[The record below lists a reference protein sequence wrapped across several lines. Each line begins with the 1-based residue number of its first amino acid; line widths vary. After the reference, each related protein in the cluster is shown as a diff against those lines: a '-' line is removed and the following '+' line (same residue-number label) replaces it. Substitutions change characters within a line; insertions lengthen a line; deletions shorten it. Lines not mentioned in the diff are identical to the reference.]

1 MAYVAG
7 PFDSTHVYVQWG
19 GKLPGNEQWSC
30 GLRMYN
36 ATGGTLAND
45 PAVLN
50 AAAIAISAFHN
61 RATSYISSS
70 AKLSFVKANVIG
82 TDGHY
87 VAPTTL
93 ETVLADVPGGGSA
106 SNPYP
111 NQVALAVSLV
121 TGFSRGPAHRG
132 RFYLP
137 GVSEQDVDSVGVIAA
152 SKITEVQNNLNDFI
166 TAANGHRFFMCL
178 IHKERAPK
186 PGEEPL
192 PVLPPT
198 AVQSWRIDPLAAT
211 QRRRMRK

>member
-1 MAYVAG
+1 MTIAWPDHTYEVGVHYTQDSSLRPAVITFGVNYTGADFEADANLLCLDWVTTVNHSVADHFTCDRITFASVDG
-7 PFDSTHVYVQWG
+7 QVLDLAQLTP
-19 GKLPGNEQWSC
+19 
-30 GLRMYN
+30 
-36 ATGGTLAND
+36 GGTSHL
-45 PAVLN
+45 
-50 AAAIAISAFHN
+50 SA
-61 RATSYISSS
+61 TP
-70 AKLSFVKANVIG
+70 NVTFLVRKI
-82 TDGHY
+82 T
-87 VAPTTL
+87 A
-93 ETVLADVPGGGSA
+93 EPG
-106 SNPYP
+106 
-111 NQVALAVSLV
+111 
-121 TGFSRGPAHRG
+121 RRKRG